1 MAAVVGGLDV
11 STAGSRTRGPGFE
24 SSCLN
29 SLPTDPAALIRAVK
43 RIERRIDQ
51 FNRVLVITGFYKQ
64 NQLTILLSVQKPN
77 HINEPP

>member
-1 MAAVVGGLDV
+1 MAAVVVGGLDV

-43 RIERRIDQ
+43 RIERRID
-51 FNRVLVITGFYKQ
+51 
-64 NQLTILLSVQKPN
+64 
-77 HINEPP
+77 